1 MYFSVFH
8 FVFSISRGIKKCV
21 CVCFVVVHKFTKITT
36 KLRHLFVYKVLLQLA
51 TVELKHN

>member
-1 MYFSVFH
+1 M
-8 FVFSISRGIKKCV
+8 